1 MSNRTALICEKYL
14 LPVIPGEA
22 ATIKGEGRALGYY
35 EYINER
41 TKETGKNLLCVE
53 HLLSK
58 FPKGLTVYEP
68 FGGVG
73 AFAALVQGLLRPAS
87 HTIGEI
93 DADCLAQLRY
103 VFGNTKGVRVED
115 VNARDALGTEP
126 ADIYLCDFPF
136 HTIIRY
142 QEWKEEW
149 KRMTSMKPQA
159 IVWMDGAISKLHL
172 HTENYTKATGR
183 LVTREPISYAR
194 AMSEIL
200 YVDTGYHITAAAY
213 SWGCFY
219 FLAELGPYDDD
230 ITITRYGEGTGERGF
245 QWL

>member
-1 MSNRTALICEKYL
+1 MTTKTALICEKYL

-22 ATIKGEGRALGYY
+22 APIEGEGKALGYY

-53 HLLSK
+53 TLLSK

-73 AFAALVQGLLRPAS
+73 AFAALVQGLLRPAT

-93 DADCLAQLRY
+93 DPACLDQLRFA
-103 VFGNTKGVRVED
+103 FGNTPGVRID
-115 VNARDALGTEP
+115 HVNAREALGTEP

-142 QEWKEEW
+142 QEWKQEW
-149 KRMTSMKPQA
+149 QRMTSMTPRG
-159 IVWMDGAISKLHL
+159 IVWMDGAVSKLHL
-172 HTENYTKATGR
+172 HTGNYTKATGQT
-183 LVTREPISYAR
+183 VTKEPISYAR
-194 AMSEIL
+194 AMSRIL
-200 YVDTGYHITAAAY
+200 YNDTGYRITASAY
-213 SWGCFY
+213 SWACSY
-219 FLAELGPYDDD
+219 FLAEPGDYTDD
-230 ITITRYGEGTGERGF
+230 IPITRFGEGTGERGF